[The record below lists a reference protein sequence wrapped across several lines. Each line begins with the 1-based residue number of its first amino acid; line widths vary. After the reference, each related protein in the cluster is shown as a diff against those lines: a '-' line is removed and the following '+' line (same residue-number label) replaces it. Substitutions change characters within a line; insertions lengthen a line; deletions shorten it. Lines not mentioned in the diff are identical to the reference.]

1 MDDFFG
7 YGTSVHNVSALDGAV
22 LTPGPVYQELGG
34 LDPALR
40 ELALVEYCV
49 RAGQSG
55 RRIVTVPDVR
65 LRRCGPDDA
74 VNDLAALRA
83 LRERWGR
90 PDDGDPFYN
99 AGYRPDRGDF
109 SRRGVSR

>member
-7 YGTSVHNVSALDGAV
+7 FGTSVHNVSAVSGAL

-49 RAGQSG
+49 RATD
-55 RRIVTVPDVR
+55 RRPPHRHRPGCATAPQRRRPTRQRPVRAADV
-65 LRRCGPDDA
+65 A
-74 VNDLAALRA
+74 RA
-83 LRERWGR
+83 LVAPPRGR
-90 PDDGDPFYN
+90 SVLQRRLPPRPRRLQPR
-99 AGYRPDRGDF
+99 AG
-109 SRRGVSR
+109 